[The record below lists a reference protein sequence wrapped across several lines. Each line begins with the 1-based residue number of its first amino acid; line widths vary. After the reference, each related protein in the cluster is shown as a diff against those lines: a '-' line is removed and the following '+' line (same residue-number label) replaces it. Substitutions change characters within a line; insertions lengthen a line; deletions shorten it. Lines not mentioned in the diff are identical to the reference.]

1 MKPTSPYSNTPTIKK
16 YVEYLDVL
24 VLKEIESSIDDEVYI
39 LESKYNQRPDLLAY
53 DLYGTSRLWWVFAVR
68 NPDVLIDPVRD
79 MSTGI
84 EIFLPSKKIVDN
96 L

>member
-1 MKPTSPYSNTPTIKK
+1 
-16 YVEYLDVL
+16 
-24 VLKEIESSIDDEVYI
+24 
-39 LESKYNQRPDLLAY
+39 
-53 DLYGTSRLWWVFAVR
+53 VFAVR